1 MKRSILVQTA
11 HNALRDREKGF
22 AEYLLNQV
30 NLTLL
35 EKEIITRSE
44 INGER
49 LETICCSLVNKNKK
63 HDLSYSNGSRIKQV
77 GMIKIGENL
86 KKQNQI
92 NF

>member
-1 MKRSILVQTA
+1 VQTA
-11 HNALRDREKGF
+11 HNALRDSEKGF

-49 LETICCSLVNKNKK
+49 LEAICCSLVNKNKK

-77 GMIKIGENL
+77 GMIKIGEYL